1 MNRAAKFYKIK
12 HKDRHYKSN
21 KQKMS
26 IYFVKE
32 NKNLTFKVPRND
44 SLILFY
50 VLLMYCMWEVT

>member
-1 MNRAAKFYKIK
+1 
-12 HKDRHYKSN
+12 
-21 KQKMS
+21 MS

-44 SLILFY
+44 SLILFF